1 MTWEIVMAVLVIALI
16 ATLVAVIAQTNI
28 DKATERI
35 EPASQSDQAVPDHAV
50 FEPVE
55 EPGAPVA
62 NLAPAAVAVGVA
74 TIAEQT
80 VDRQPIDDPDAMP
93 VVATA
98 VASDAIVDAS
108 DNPQSHADDA
118 EAPQEITPI
127 PAHDDAPVYGNRYDA
142 ETGEPLFDAEESVT
156 VPVIVAAAENATD
169 QAEPF
174 GDEIAADADVVVTGV
189 LTAPEDDQLEDDWS
203 VSEEAIVSEQAT
215 SLSEDQVDASA
226 MGTSADEVADVVPDA
241 AEAGEPDQE
250 PESVI
255 DPPTDDAAPMD
266 FPGEPIESE
275 SPASEPTY
283 EVAEST
289 EPGYE
294 AAATDDGGSSYDSGD
309 ASSADSGG
317 GDSSGE

>member
-35 EPASQSDQAVPDHAV
+35 EPASPSDQAVPDHAV

-55 EPGAPVA
+55 EPGSPVA

-74 TIAEQT
+74 TIAEQS
-80 VDRQPIDDPDAMP
+80 VDRQPIDDPDALP

-98 VASDAIVDAS
+98 VASDAIVDAA
-108 DNPQSHADDA
+108 DNPQSHANDA

-127 PAHDDAPVYGNRYDA
+127 PAHDYAPVYGNRYDA
-142 ETGEPLFDAEESVT
+142 ETGEPLFDTEESVT

-174 GDEIAADADVVVTGV
+174 GDEVAADADVIVTDV
-189 LTAPEDDQLEDDWS
+189 LIAPEDDLS
-203 VSEEAIVSEQAT
+203 ISEEAIVAEEAT
-215 SLSEDQVDASA
+215 SLSEERVDASA
-226 MGTSADEVADVVPDA
+226 METSDDEVADAVSDA
-241 AEAGEPDQE
+241 AEAGEPEQE
-250 PESVI
+250 PEPEPMI
-255 DPPTDDAAPMD
+255 DPATDDAAPMD

-275 SPASEPTY
+275 SPISEPTF
-283 EVAEST
+283 EMTSST

-294 AAATDDGGSSYDSGD
+294 AATTDDGGSSYDSGD